1 MHASD
6 PLSTIKEFLQPGGR
20 PHMPF
25 WTGLAS
31 MGQFS
36 LEAAALGLLTA
47 LSWTWAISGGK
58 YAD

>member
-1 MHASD
+1 
-6 PLSTIKEFLQPGGR
+6 
-20 PHMPF
+20 MPF